1 MRDLEYQVIKLSYV
15 EVDRALA
22 ILKSIGYTV
31 VEFKGGKG
39 ELAGEY
45 SFSPAGSGTLNIKEL
60 PKKDILPIII
70 KVPDTETVSL
80 LTQEKGKSAKGKK
93 AELGLDLAGIPMLG
107 TTAGSPQ
114 QQLLIGYNANNFE
127 PVARLLDLLNN
138 KIDIPAAQIQI
149 EALVIEMDSDK
160 LNSLGIDFGASQGG
174 ISGDFP
180 PPNSQTGSLN
190 PFTIIFDR
198 TVLGTATDFNANLQ
212 ALVSASAAEIL
223 SRPSVLVLDGRQAR
237 IQVGQQI
244 PIVKTTSTQTAVSKS
259 VDYIPVGIV
268 LNLRPRVSQDG
279 TRITIQIETIITETE
294 ERTGALAATSG
305 VQEAPL
311 INNRKVQSF
320 VRVANNTPFIVGG
333 LISRKK
339 TDVKGGVPWLSEI
352 PILGRLFS
360 SSTVETQRKEV
371 IVVIKPHIVSEEG
384 NNFSRVIPLDS
395 EMFNAFGNQLFQNSY
410 RVQNADVYDLSF
422 INESPVFNQMV
433 TDVSAAADE
442 NKTLKVTQP
451 FQGILE
457 GAIPGEEIIV
467 RRMIYDIIE
476 RTGYYKYINP
486 DQVIFFK
493 AAPDDPAG
501 FQVNGL
507 KGYVEGIKKNNALKL
522 SYSVHQKASIE
533 KPFVRPT
540 ADLEYVSFT
549 KSFNYKG
556 ELQKT
561 NFHGAT
567 PEEDIFTIIVK
578 DRDHER
584 RLYEVLILRRVLEIN
599 PDLKLNI
606 RDFRPGI
613 EILFPAPEV
622 LEKNVHVV
630 DRDVARYFYEVNNYY
645 GMFEMEFNRKTATVG
660 RLLDNR

>member
-1 MRDLEYQVIKLSYV
+1 
-15 EVDRALA
+15 
-22 ILKSIGYTV
+22 
-31 VEFKGGKG
+31 
-39 ELAGEY
+39 
-45 SFSPAGSGTLNIKEL
+45 
-60 PKKDILPIII
+60 
-70 KVPDTETVSL
+70 
-80 LTQEKGKSAKGKK
+80 
-93 AELGLDLAGIPMLG
+93 
-107 TTAGSPQ
+107 
-114 QQLLIGYNANNFE
+114 
-127 PVARLLDLLNN
+127 
-138 KIDIPAAQIQI
+138 
-149 EALVIEMDSDK
+149 
-160 LNSLGIDFGASQGG
+160 
-174 ISGDFP
+174 
-180 PPNSQTGSLN
+180 
-190 PFTIIFDR
+190 
-198 TVLGTATDFNANLQ
+198 
-212 ALVSASAAEIL
+212 
-223 SRPSVLVLDGRQAR
+223 
-237 IQVGQQI
+237 
-244 PIVKTTSTQTAVSKS
+244 
-259 VDYIPVGIV
+259 
-268 LNLRPRVSQDG
+268 
-279 TRITIQIETIITETE
+279 
-294 ERTGALAATSG
+294 
-305 VQEAPL
+305 
-311 INNRKVQSF
+311 
-320 VRVANNTPFIVGG
+320 
-333 LISRKK
+333 
-339 TDVKGGVPWLSEI
+339 
-352 PILGRLFS
+352 
-360 SSTVETQRKEV
+360 
-371 IVVIKPHIVSEEG
+371 
-384 NNFSRVIPLDS
+384 
-395 EMFNAFGNQLFQNSY
+395 
-410 RVQNADVYDLSF
+410 
-422 INESPVFNQMV
+422 
-433 TDVSAAADE
+433 
-442 NKTLKVTQP
+442 
-451 FQGILE
+451 
-457 GAIPGEEIIV
+457 
-467 RRMIYDIIE
+467 MIYDIIE

>member
-45 SFSPAGSGTLNIKEL
+45 SFSPAVSGTLNIKEL

-180 PPNSQTGSLN
+180 PPNSQSGSLN

>member
-45 SFSPAGSGTLNIKEL
+45 SFSPAVSGTLNIKEL

-567 PEEDIFTIIVK
+567 PEEVIFTIIVK

-584 RLYEVLILRRVLEIN
+584 RLFEVLILRRVLEIN